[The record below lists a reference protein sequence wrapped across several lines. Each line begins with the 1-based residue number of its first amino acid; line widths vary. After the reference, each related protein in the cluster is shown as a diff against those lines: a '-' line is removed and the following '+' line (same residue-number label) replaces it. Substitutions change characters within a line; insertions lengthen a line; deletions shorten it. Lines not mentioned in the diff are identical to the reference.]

1 MGKTF
6 KNISIFLFLILLVY
20 LATNFGAPLKDQVFE
35 KLNIGSVKGSSTEKN
50 KEVSKQVKT
59 DLGGQLDNAKK
70 QALNIRVVDV
80 MNGFNRLKKIPQDI
94 SNVKNYTLEQF
105 GFPQKK

>member
-6 KNISIFLFLILLVY
+6 KNISIFIFLILIVY

-35 KLNIGSVKGSSTEKN
+35 KLGMGTVKGSSTEKN

-59 DLGGQLDNAKK
+59 DLGSQLDNAKK
-70 QALNIRVVDV
+70 QALNIRIIDIA
-80 MNGFNRLKKIPQDI
+80 NGFNRLKKIPQDI
-94 SNVKNYTLEQF
+94 GNVKDYTLEQF
-105 GFPQKK
+105 GFSKKK